1 MPKPADVLGWEFKF
15 RVGAEAALDTAATV
29 LRLLYLRDL
38 RTLQTQID
46 EALVRVQA
54 RTPHNHCCTRS
65 ACACGARSCCKSLCA
80 GLVPHAVCT
89 CD

>member
-1 MPKPADVLGWEFKF
+1 M
-15 RVGAEAALDTAATV
+15 AATV

-54 RTPHNHCCTRS
+54 SAKLFAPPLLAACTATGEIGWLSHCK
-65 ACACGARSCCKSLCA
+65 ALE
-80 GLVPHAVCT
+80 L
-89 CD
+89 

>member
-1 MPKPADVLGWEFKF
+1 M
-15 RVGAEAALDTAATV
+15 AATV

-54 RTPHNHCCTRS
+54 RASQTLLALPSLMRICS
-65 ACACGARSCCKSLCA
+65 GAVVPALPACHKCNAAW
-80 GLVPHAVCT
+80 
-89 CD
+89 